1 VTALK
6 KAFEHVRRFA
16 LSYPE
21 TREDHPW
28 GESALKVKGKTFVFM
43 GLSEGKLGLSVKLP
57 RSREFA
63 LDYPFTRPTGYGLGQ
78 AGWVSASFAGKDN
91 PPLDVL
97 RAWVDES
104 FRAIAPRKLVATLP
118 DAAARS
124 SGASQRAKKK
134 PTKKK
139 PAAKK
144 PAAKKRKAVRRRKT
158 QETT

>member
-6 KAFEHVRRFA
+6 KAFEHVRQFA

-28 GESALKVKGKTFVFM
+28 GESAIKVKGKTFVFM
-43 GLSEGKLGLSVKLP
+43 GLTDGRLGLSVKLP

-63 LDYPFTRPTGYGLGQ
+63 LDYPFTEPTHYGLGKS
-78 AGWVSASFAGKDN
+78 GWVSASFMGKDA

-104 FRAIAPRKLVATLP
+104 FRAIAPKKLVATMPELISRSRSLKSP
-118 DAAARS
+118 PMKKTPAARKL
-124 SGASQRAKKK
+124 ASV
-134 PTKKK
+134 
-139 PAAKK
+139 
-144 PAAKKRKAVRRRKT
+144 RK
-158 QETT
+158 

>member
-6 KAFEHVRRFA
+6 KAFEHVRQFA

-28 GESALKVKGKTFVFM
+28 GESAIKVKGKTFVFM
-43 GLSEGKLGLSVKLP
+43 GLGEGKFGLSVKLP

-63 LDYPFTRPTGYGLGQ
+63 LDYPFTRSTGYGLGNS
-78 AGWVSASFAGKDN
+78 GWVSASFAGKDS

-118 DAAARS
+118 DVTARS
-124 SGASQRAKKK
+124 SGASQPAKKK
-134 PTKKK
+134 RSVKKS
-139 PAAKK
+139 
-144 PAAKKRKAVRRRKT
+144 AAKKRTTVRK
-158 QETT
+158 

>member
-1 VTALK
+1 MTLLK
-6 KAFEHVRRFA
+6 KAFEHVRKFA

-28 GESALKVKGKTFVFM
+28 GESAIKVKGKTFVFM

-63 LDYPFTRPTGYGLGQ
+63 LDYPFTQPTRYGLGNS
-78 AGWVSASFAGKDN
+78 GWVSASFEGKDN

-104 FRAIAPRKLVATLP
+104 FRAIAPKKLVATLP
-118 DAAARS
+118 DVTARS
-124 SGASQRAKKK
+124 SGASQPAKKK
-134 PTKKK
+134 RAVKKL
-139 PAAKK
+139 
-144 PAAKKRKAVRRRKT
+144 AAKKRNTVRK
-158 QETT
+158 